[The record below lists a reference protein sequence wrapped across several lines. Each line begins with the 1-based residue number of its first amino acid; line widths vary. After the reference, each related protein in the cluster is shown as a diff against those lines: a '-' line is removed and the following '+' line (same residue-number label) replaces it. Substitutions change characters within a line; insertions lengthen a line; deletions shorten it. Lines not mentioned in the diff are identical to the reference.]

1 MNNDQSVYF
10 GFRFI
15 NSNSNTSSP
24 SLFTETNQTGM
35 WLPTA
40 RFGEAI
46 KLKLVVHLNI
56 IKDWNTYIYIP
67 DKAWYD
73 GWTWFLVKW
82 QLSPHWCMKTELC
95 KRFSCL
101 HRTSGIMNSRSCGSS
116 FEWLHWMRTE
126 IHLCWCKPA
135 NSPCTWNRDEALPLL
150 PMETINA
157 PP

>member
-10 GFRFI
+10 GVRFI

-56 IKDWNTYIYIP
+56 IKD
-67 DKAWYD
+67 
-73 GWTWFLVKW
+73 
-82 QLSPHWCMKTELC
+82 
-95 KRFSCL
+95 
-101 HRTSGIMNSRSCGSS
+101 
-116 FEWLHWMRTE
+116 
-126 IHLCWCKPA
+126 
-135 NSPCTWNRDEALPLL
+135 
-150 PMETINA
+150 
-157 PP
+157 